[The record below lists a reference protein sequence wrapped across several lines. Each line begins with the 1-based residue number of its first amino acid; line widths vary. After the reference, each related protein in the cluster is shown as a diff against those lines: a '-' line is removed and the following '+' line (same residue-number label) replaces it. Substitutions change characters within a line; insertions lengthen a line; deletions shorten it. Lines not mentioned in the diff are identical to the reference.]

1 MTTTAD
7 VIVVG
12 LGAHGS
18 SAACH
23 LARRGLKVIGFDT
36 HRPPH
41 TLGSSH
47 GGGRIIRQAYTEG
60 SFYVPL
66 MLRSYELWDDLQ
78 ERTGNRLMQITG
90 GLAIGDKRGKGVTGY
105 VQSAAEYDLPIEVL
119 NSDEIHERFPVL
131 HPHEHMEATYDPRAG
146 VLFPEN
152 GVQGHL
158 EEAIKAGTDL
168 RFDEPVTRWRPDRE
182 GGSVQVET
190 KSGTFEAKQLVFT
203 AGAWLPE
210 LVSKLKLPMWIERQV
225 LFWFE
230 PRANADAFLPE
241 NLGNHGWE
249 YEPGHSFYAQPNYGE
264 GVKVALHHDGRAS
277 DPDALDRVVTSEDE
291 NALRE
296 QMERYVPDLNGKL
309 LNSSVCMYTDTPD
322 LHFLI
327 DFHPGHKNIL
337 LISPCSGHGFKFSA
351 VMGEIVADMVTE
363 GKSKFDLSNFGVER
377 LLSEESQA
385 ACPPERRPYS
395 VSSD

>member
-18 SAACH
+18 SVACH

-36 HRPPH
+36 HHPPH
-41 TLGSSH
+41 TFGSSH
-47 GGGRIIRQAYTEG
+47 GGSRIIRQAYSEG

-66 MLRSYELWDDLQ
+66 MLRAYELWEELQ
-78 ERTGNRLMQITG
+78 ERSGEELMRITG
-90 GLAIGDKRGKGVTGY
+90 GLSIGDTRGNGTAGIRA
-105 VQSAAEYDLPIEVL
+105 SAAEYDLPIEVL
-119 NSDEIHERFPVL
+119 TSQQVNERFPVL
-131 HPHEHMEATYDPRAG
+131 HPNEHMEATFDPRSG
-146 VLFPEN
+146 GLFPEAA
-152 GVQGHL
+152 VQAHL
-158 EEAIKAGTDL
+158 DEAIKAGADL

-182 GGSVQVET
+182 GGSVQIET

-225 LFWFE
+225 LFWLE
-230 PRANADAFLPE
+230 PRANGEAFKPE
-241 NLGNHGWE
+241 NMGNHGWE
-249 YEPGHSFYAQPNYGE
+249 YEPGHSFYAQPDYGE
-264 GVKVALHHDGRAS
+264 GVKVALHHDGRS
-277 DPDALDRVVTSEDE
+277 SNPDTLDRVVTAEDE
-291 NALRE
+291 SALRA
-296 QMERYVPDLNGKL
+296 QVERYVPDLNGKL
-309 LNSSVCMYTDTPD
+309 LNSAVCMYTDTPD
-322 LHFLI
+322 LKFLV

-363 GKSKFDLSNFGVER
+363 GRSKFDLSEFGVER

-385 ACPPERRPYS
+385 ACPPERRPYA
-395 VSSD
+395 VT

>member
-47 GGGRIIRQAYTEG
+47 GGTRIIRQAYSEG
-60 SFYVPL
+60 TFYVPL
-66 MLRSYELWDDLQ
+66 MLRSYELWEDLQ
-78 ERTGNRLMQITG
+78 ERTGKELMRITG
-90 GLAIGDKRGKGVTGY
+90 GLSIGDTRGKGTAGIRA
-105 VQSAAEYDLPIEVL
+105 SAAEYDLPIEVL
-119 NSDEIHERFPVL
+119 SPEQIHQRFPVL
-131 HPHEHMEATYDPRAG
+131 HPNEHMEATFDPRAG
-146 VLFPEN
+146 GLFPEES
-152 GVQGHL
+152 VQAHL
-158 EEAIKAGTDL
+158 DEAIKAGADL
-168 RFDEPVTRWRPDRE
+168 RFDEPITRWRPDRE
-182 GGSVQVET
+182 GGTVQVET

-225 LFWFE
+225 LFWLE
-230 PRANADAFLPE
+230 PRANADAFKPE
-241 NLGNHGWE
+241 NMGNHGWE
-249 YEPGHSFYAQPNYGE
+249 YEPAHSFYAQPNYGE
-264 GVKVALHHDGRAS
+264 GVKVALHHDGRS
-277 DPDALDRVVTSEDE
+277 SHPDTLDRVVTAEDE
-291 NALRE
+291 SALRE
-296 QMERYVPDLNGKL
+296 QVERYVPDLNGKL
-309 LNSSVCMYTDTPD
+309 LNSAVCMYTDTPD

-327 DFHPGHKNIL
+327 DRHPGHKNIL

-363 GKSKFDLSNFGVER
+363 GQSKFDLSHFGVER

-385 ACPPERRPYS
+385 VCPPERRPYATT
-395 VSSD
+395 